1 VIVGAQVKKAE
12 GMIDLDKLLGLE
24 EVHGAAR
31 LRHVGFIERVVDA
44 AIHLINIKNYI
55 NFCNRN
61 KVIFCYG

>member
-1 VIVGAQVKKAE
+1 
-12 GMIDLDKLLGLE
+12 MIDLDKLLGLE